1 MDPQLYAYLLF
12 FQCICIL
19 KIVNLSWNL
28 VPRLIQIC
36 RNQWWCSLFLFYCF
50 NIVSNDHGR
59 IHSCDFFVFD
69 WIYPFGANL
78 IQKIKIV
85 SLNWKLV
92 RKLIWICRI
101 QWWYSFFCFRLET
114 LFFGKLGPKNLNCKF
129 KLKYDT

>member
-28 VPRLIQIC
+28 GPRLIQIC

-59 IHSCDFFVFD
+59 IHSCDFFVSD
-69 WIYPFGANL
+69 QKYPFWANL
-78 IQKIKIV
+78 LQNIRIV
-85 SLNWKLV
+85 SLGCNLV
-92 RKLIWICRI
+92 LRLIRICRI
-101 QWWYSFFCFRLET
+101 QWWYLLFPFLTGYT
-114 LFFGKLGPKNLNCKF
+114 LLGQTWSKKSKLSV
-129 KLKYDT
+129 